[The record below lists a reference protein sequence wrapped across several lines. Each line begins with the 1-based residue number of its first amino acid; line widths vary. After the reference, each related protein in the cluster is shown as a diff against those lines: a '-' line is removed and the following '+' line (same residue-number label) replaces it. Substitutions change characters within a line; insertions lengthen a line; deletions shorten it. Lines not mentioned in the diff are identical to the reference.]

1 MNRIKQVLTGL
12 KRNVAMVMAT
22 IILIFLTLLILG
34 FALILTINARDISS
48 NVVENLTMHVFVDS
62 EADEGDVD
70 VLVNE
75 ISSLEGVDSIELSN
89 KEEQLHKVL
98 DPYGEEMKPIV
109 DMFSGDNNP
118 LKDVLEVFTVEG
130 TDMDALSIE
139 IENFDYVDKA
149 DYGKDFG
156 ADKVIKIMNQ
166 ISLISLLSAII
177 FAIIT
182 MFLIVNT
189 IKLTINSR
197 RKEIEIMRL
206 VGATK
211 SYITFPFA
219 FEGALL
225 GMLGGILAFIFLFVL
240 YIKVS
245 TSTFGMFLTPPSF
258 VVWYLFVGQIIF
270 GMTIGLLGSVVAIR
284 NYLKV

>member
-1 MNRIKQVLTGL
+1 MNRIKQVFTGL
-12 KRNVAMVMAT
+12 KRNMAMVLAT

-34 FALILTINARDISS
+34 FALVVTVNAREISQR
-48 NVVENLTMHVFVDS
+48 VVNDLTMHVFVS
-62 EADEGDVD
+62 PEADTGDID
-70 VLVNE
+70 VLVEE
-75 ISSLEGVDSIELSN
+75 IQGLDGVESVELSN
-89 KEEQLHKVL
+89 KEEQLHKIL
-98 DPYGEEMKPIV
+98 DPFGEEMQPIYEWF
-109 DMFSGDNNP
+109 DGEKNP
-118 LKDVLEVFTVEG
+118 LKDVLEVSTEKEV
-130 TDMDALSIE
+130 DMNVLSVDIT
-139 IENFDYVDKA
+139 NFDFVEKA
-149 DYGKDFG
+149 DYGQDYG
-156 ADKVIKIMNQ
+156 ADQVIGIMKQ
-166 ISLISLLSAII
+166 ISFLSLISAFI

-225 GMLGGILAFIFLFVL
+225 GLIGGIFSFIVLF
-240 YIKVS
+240 S
-245 TSTFGMFLTPPSF
+245 TYVQISKTAFGMMMTPPGF
-258 VVWYLFVGQIIF
+258 IITYLLIGQIVF
-270 GMTIGLLGSVVAIR
+270 GMLIGLVGSIVAIR

>member
-22 IILIFLTLLILG
+22 VILIFLTLLILG
-34 FALILTINARDISS
+34 FALILTINAREISS
-48 NVVENLTMHVFVDS
+48 DVVENLTMHVFVSPD
-62 EADEGDVD
+62 ADEAEVNT
-70 VLVNE
+70 LVNE
-75 ISSLEGVDSIELSN
+75 INTLEGVESIELSN

-98 DPYGEEMKPIV
+98 DPYGEEMAPLV
-109 DMFSGDNNP
+109 DMFSGENNP

-130 TDMDALSIE
+130 TDMDALSVG
-139 IENFDYVDKA
+139 IENFDNVDKA

-166 ISLISLLSAII
+166 ISFVSVVSAII

-225 GMLGGILAFIFLFVL
+225 GLIGGIVAFLVLFSL

-258 VVWYLFVGQIIF
+258 VFWYLFVGQIIF
-270 GMTIGLLGSVVAIR
+270 GMAIGLIGSVVAIR